1 MPHSDAQNK
10 ISEEILADART
21 KAERALRSARR
32 EAEKITKK
40 ARDDAKQIEREVINH
55 ARARAESQAKVIQAA
70 TEPAKRRIE
79 LDAREETLLNVISD
93 AKARLLNRDSDD
105 YGRTLAA
112 LTAEAAELLQDEELT
127 AYLSSEDY
135 DRFGAALPGLLPGLT
150 LEVRPAL
157 QPLEGGVIV
166 ETADGRRRV
175 DNSIEARLERIYPE
189 LRRAIAQTLFGND
202 E

>member
-1 MPHSDAQNK
+1 MSDNDAQNK
-10 ISEEILADART
+10 INEEILADART

-40 ARDDAKQIEREVINH
+40 AQDDAEQIEQEVINH
-55 ARARAESQAKVIQAA
+55 ARGRAEAQAKIIQTA
-70 TEPAKRRIE
+70 TEPARRRIK
-79 LDAREETLLNVISD
+79 LDVREEVLLSVISD
-93 AKARLLNRDSDD
+93 AKVRLLNRDSDD
-105 YGRTLAA
+105 YGRTLTA
-112 LTAEAAELLQDEELT
+112 LTAEAAELLQDEGLT

-135 DRFGAALPGLLPGLT
+135 DKFGAALPGRLLGLT
-150 LEVRPAL
+150 LEVRPAS

-189 LRRAIAQTLFGND
+189 LRREIAQTLFGDD